1 MKRKIGETF
10 EFEGKTYVTH
20 AGEGCEGCAFKYED
34 YSTGKLSNCIG
45 ECCPSLRKDHKSVIF
60 VQVDKEGKEVIPAIE
75 EDSRKETKSIL
86 EEALE
91 IVNGSRN
98 VDYGDPVIS
107 FIKIGKIA
115 TLISGE
121 PMTPIMCCAALMAVK
136 IERESY
142 KHKRDNLVDLCGYT
156 EIMNRLIESE
166 TKE

>member
-1 MKRKIGETF
+1 MRIGETF
-10 EFEGKTYVTH
+10 EFKAKSYVVRE
-20 AGEGCEGCAFKYED
+20 GEGCKGCAFLNGHCNARRYTD
-34 YSTGKLSNCIG
+34 FIGKCS
-45 ECCPSLRKDHKSVIF
+45 PSERTDHKSVIF
-60 VQVDKEGKEVIPAIE
+60 VEVDEDGKDKTSSIE
-75 EDSRKETKSIL
+75 EGSRKETKSIL

-156 EIMNRLIESE
+156 EIMNRIIESE

>member
-1 MKRKIGETF
+1 MERKIGEVF
-10 EFEGKTYVTH
+10 EYDGQKYKVS
-20 AGEGCEGCAFKYED
+20 ADGGCAFCDFMSDTCERSK
-34 YSTGKLSNCIG
+34 SVRG
-45 ECCPSLRKDHKSVIF
+45 ECAGRLRKDGKGVVFVMYKPDEITEEQEEPKATVYKSV
-60 VQVDKEGKEVIPAIE
+60 
-75 EDSRKETKSIL
+75 L

-115 TLISGE
+115 TLICGE

>member
-1 MKRKIGETF
+1 MERKIGEI
-10 EFEGKTYVTH
+10 
-20 AGEGCEGCAFKYED
+20 FKYKGTMLCVKEHYGCLGCYLKGSCNND
-34 YSTGKLSNCIG
+34 SKDITG
-45 ECCPSLRKDHKSVIF
+45 ECGSFCRTDKKAVIF
-60 VQVDKEGKEVIPAIE
+60 VKHKTDESQKEQE
-75 EDSRKETKSIL
+75 EPKTSVYKSVL

>member
-1 MKRKIGETF
+1 MERKIGEVF
-10 EFEGKTYVTH
+10 EYKGTMLCVKEHY
-20 AGEGCEGCAFKYED
+20 GCLGCYFKGSCKD
-34 YSTGKLSNCIG
+34 TRDITG
-45 ECCPSLRKDHKSVIF
+45 ECGSIYRTDNKAVIF
-60 VQVDKEGKEVIPAIE
+60 VKYKTDETPKEQEKT
-75 EDSRKETKSIL
+75 ETVNKSIL

-91 IVNGSRN
+91 IVKGSRN

-166 TKE
+166 TKEQ

>member
-1 MKRKIGETF
+1 MERKIGEVFDYKGTMLCVK
-10 EFEGKTYVTH
+10 EHY
-20 AGEGCEGCAFKYED
+20 GCLGCYLK
-34 YSTGKLSNCIG
+34 GNCNDSKDITG
-45 ECCPSLRKDHKSVIF
+45 ECGSIDRTDKKAVIF
-60 VQVDKEGKEVIPAIE
+60 VKYKTYKSQKEQE
-75 EDSRKETKSIL
+75 EPKATVYKSVL

-156 EIMNRLIESE
+156 EILNRLIESE
-166 TKE
+166 KKE

>member
-1 MKRKIGETF
+1 MLCVKEH
-10 EFEGKTYVTH
+10 Y
-20 AGEGCEGCAFKYED
+20 GCLGCYLKGCCD
-34 YSTGKLSNCIG
+34 NNTKDITGQCGLSIRTDN
-45 ECCPSLRKDHKSVIF
+45 KAVIF
-60 VQVDKEGKEVIPAIE
+60 VKHKTDETPKEQEKT
-75 EDSRKETKSIL
+75 ETVNKSIL

-142 KHKRDNLVDLCGYT
+142 KHKRDNLVDLCGYA

>member
-1 MKRKIGETF
+1 MERKIGEIF
-10 EFEGKTYVTH
+10 EYNGKKYMVEEGN
-20 AGEGCEGCAFKYED
+20 ECEKCAFFDLNCGYFETIRGSCNSNKRED
-34 YSTGKLSNCIG
+34 KT
-45 ECCPSLRKDHKSVIF
+45 
-60 VQVDKEGKEVIPAIE
+60 EVVFIDIMEAGTFCSSE
-75 EDSRKETKSIL
+75 KSIL

-166 TKE
+166 TKEQ